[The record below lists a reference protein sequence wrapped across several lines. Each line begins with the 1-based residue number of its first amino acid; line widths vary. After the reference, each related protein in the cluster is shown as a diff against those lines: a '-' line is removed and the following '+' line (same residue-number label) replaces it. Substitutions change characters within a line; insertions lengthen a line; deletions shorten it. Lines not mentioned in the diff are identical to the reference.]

1 MTVFGGR
8 PDLVPP
14 YIVSGG
20 RRFSDWAD
28 QQPEITRL
36 EAQFWISGLYWKPY
50 QAPSV
55 PLERPSTAPPD
66 DVRRAVLQIQGLPP
80 VTTDYDVWDD
90 LGVVRLLR
98 IR

>member
-1 MTVFGGR
+1 
-8 PDLVPP
+8 
-14 YIVSGG
+14 
-20 RRFSDWAD
+20 
-28 QQPEITRL
+28 L

-55 PLERPSTAPPD
+55 PLERPSVGPPD
-66 DVRRAVLQIQGLPP
+66 DVRRAALQIQGLPP
-80 VTTDYDVWDD
+80 VTIDYDVWDD

>member
-1 MTVFGGR
+1 MSAFTGR
-8 PDLVPP
+8 PDLDPP
-14 YIVSGG
+14 YRLSGG
-20 RRFSDWAD
+20 TRFSAWAD
-28 QQPEITRL
+28 HQSEVVRL

-55 PLERPSTAPPD
+55 PLERPIVGPPD

-80 VTTDYDVWDD
+80 VTIDYDVWDD
-90 LGVVRLLR
+90 LGVVRLIR